1 MIATRWASLRGVCLA
16 VAVVAACSKPPAQAA
31 PPVPV
36 QLAAVSKI
44 SAPLTLGANG
54 VVEPMQTVSVLSQIG
69 GTLDTVM
76 FNEGDEVQAGQ
87 VLFKLDSRP
96 ISATLRQSEAALA
109 RDQAQAQS
117 LQRDAERYKALV
129 EKDYVTKSQA
139 DQAQSAA
146 DAMQAT
152 VQSDKAAVD
161 NTRLNLEYAT
171 IRSPIAGRT
180 GRLLVRRGN
189 VVRAN
194 SDALVV
200 INQLRP
206 ILVRFPIVQHDFP
219 ALQRRAARGGNVP
232 VRVVAADSGGIDE
245 TGTLAFLD
253 NAVDSLSGSV
263 SAKARFQNQR
273 DVLWPGEAVRVSVE
287 LEVQSGVVAVPTRAV
302 LAGQQGSYVFVVGND
317 RIAKVRPVS
326 VGRSVGT
333 GDMTTIDKGLEPGE
347 QVVIDGQSRLTPN
360 ARVDVKAAPSTS
372 ASAQAVQAR
381 SGATP

>member
-1 MIATRWASLRGVCLA
+1 VIATRWASLRGVCLA